1 MIVRWRPSKK
11 NSMKI
16 GEVVDD
22 TITKVAQKEMGIYCY
37 AYEVAVHGVCCE
49 LVIAEVEGDFYD

>member
-1 MIVRWRPSKK
+1 
-11 NSMKI
+11 MKI